1 MAAPPVEG
9 GGDGMPEGED
19 TKMGDDPSEG
29 RSESQPADTGSEET
43 TKWGAFMVVGSIKEA
58 EALVKKLKM
67 HDVEWMPPGRV
78 QRSWYANAPNS
89 PLLER
94 AIAAA
99 AAGKWV
105 IASMERDVMWRY
117 ELPGT
122 RPSKQKQGQSPT
134 KPSVMPSGAPQRAA
148 GVTPAGAWRS
158 PLSHTS
164 QRVHPIPLS
173 KEAAGAL
180 IKSEIASRLEQYE
193 QQLEAAKAKSK
204 RRKAELKDRE
214 AVITGLKAELA
225 ALQGQAKSSENAA
238 ATSSPPDLQ
247 VPPEKQERWAW
258 QREIREVTKE
268 VKEIAQKSTAVQVE
282 QIRRNEEVAVLAQSL
297 SALRR
302 QLDALQQLIAEQ
314 EDRRSQRADQSQA
327 TQLQPKPRRKGP
339 TGAMDLPPQTFVFG
353 GKVYQ
358 QPLPAAPVW
367 PVHQGLGFEP
377 AAPARVAPAE
387 LEDAK
392 EPAVERPEPEAGA
405 EREGDEA
412 GAEEEQKPGDVWE
425 VAPLLATPDKLP
437 PAVLDPT
444 VRTTRGRS
452 PGGTPSRGEV
462 LRQNAADRM
471 AVEEDSAAKWAVVV
485 AVPKEVRELSAAE
498 GSEQR
503 EAAPLVRRGPLFE
516 DQNFP
521 L

>member
-9 GGDGMPEGED
+9 GGDGLPEGED

-29 RSESQPADTGSEET
+29 RSGSQPADTGSEET

-148 GVTPAGAWRS
+148 GATPAGAWRS

-173 KEAAGAL
+173 KEDASAL

-214 AVITGLKAELA
+214 EVITGLEKELA
-225 ALQGQAKSSENAA
+225 ALKDQAKSSANAA
-238 ATSSPPDLQ
+238 ATPSPPDLQ

-268 VKEIAQKSTAVQVE
+268 VKEIAQKYTAVQVE
-282 QIRRNEEVAVLAQSL
+282 QIRGTGEVVAMRQNH
-297 SALRR
+297 SALEK
-302 QLDALQQLIAEQ
+302 QLEALQQL
-314 EDRRSQRADQSQA
+314 
-327 TQLQPKPRRKGP
+327 L
-339 TGAMDLPPQTFVFG
+339 V
-353 GKVYQ
+353 
-358 QPLPAAPVW
+358 
-367 PVHQGLGFEP
+367 
-377 AAPARVAPAE
+377 
-387 LEDAK
+387 
-392 EPAVERPEPEAGA
+392 A
-405 EREGDEA
+405 EREA
-412 GAEEEQKPGDVWE
+412 RQ
-425 VAPLLATPDKLP
+425 LQLATRSRKSGPMGAVVPPPP
-437 PAVLDPT
+437 PAP
-444 VRTTRGRS
+444 RRS
-452 PGGTPSRGEV
+452 STLGV
-462 LRQNAADRM
+462 
-471 AVEEDSAAKWAVVV
+471 
-485 AVPKEVRELSAAE
+485 
-498 GSEQR
+498 
-503 EAAPLVRRGPLFE
+503 
-516 DQNFP
+516 
-521 L
+521 